1 VAKYNL
7 VVAQSAERALYLLPK
22 EVIPKIISAMQ
33 SLADSPY
40 PIGCRKMSGEEN
52 TFRIRVQN
60 YRIVYEVHKKTITI
74 IVLKIGHRKDVYR

>member
-1 VAKYNL
+1 MAKYNL

-74 IVLKIGHRKDVYR
+74 AVLKIGHRKDVYR